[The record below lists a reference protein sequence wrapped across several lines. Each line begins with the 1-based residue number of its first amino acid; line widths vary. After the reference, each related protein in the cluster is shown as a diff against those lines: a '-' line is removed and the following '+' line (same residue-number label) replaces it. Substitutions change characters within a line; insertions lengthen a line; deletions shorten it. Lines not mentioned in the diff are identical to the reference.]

1 MRQAPQA
8 VRTSFGGPLSYYS
21 YTPMRTPS
29 KIALALTCLLG
40 LTTPNHAASAYPNSE
55 VPPRTLKPRP
65 EKGTFNT
72 LVMVDCRPDDRNR
85 YDVLI
90 DKEFPGAHVLY
101 TSIDE
106 NVGSDVIEFLGFGV
120 WSGLKEFH
128 HKELVIIS
136 GFDHAT
142 TKIGKK
148 TEDESAKIWDESF
161 APSGKK
167 KPVKLHLLT
176 TDKEVPDAYLR
187 FVDSSHGTCRK
198 LTLGSD
204 GSYR

>member
-1 MRQAPQA
+1 MKNLAA
-8 VRTSFGGPLSYYS
+8 
-21 YTPMRTPS
+21 
-29 KIALALTCLLG
+29 IACGLTCLLG
-40 LTTPNHAASAYPNSE
+40 LTTPTHAASAISNSD
-55 VPPRTLKPRP
+55 VPPHTLRPRP

-90 DKEFPGAHVLY
+90 DKEFPGAKVLY

-106 NVGSDVIEFLGFGV
+106 NVGGDVVGTLGFGA

-136 GFDHAT
+136 GFERAT

-148 TEDESAKIWDESF
+148 TEEESAKIWDEAY
-161 APSGKK
+161 APTGKK
-167 KPVKLHLLT
+167 KAIKLHLLT

-187 FVDSSHGTCRK
+187 LVDSSHGTCRK

-204 GSYR
+204 GSYH

>member
-1 MRQAPQA
+1 M
-8 VRTSFGGPLSYYS
+8 S
-21 YTPMRTPS
+21 TPAFATYGL
-29 KIALALTCLLG
+29 ALLLALTSSG
-40 LTTPNHAASAYPNSE
+40 HAASAIGNSD
-55 VPPRTLKPRP
+55 VPPHTLRPRP
-65 EKGTFNT
+65 EKGTFNI

-90 DKEFPGAHVLY
+90 DKEFPGAKVLY

-106 NVGSDVIEFLGFGV
+106 NVGGDVVGTLGFGA
-120 WSGLKEFH
+120 WSGLQEFH

-136 GFDHAT
+136 GFERAT

-148 TEDESAKIWDESF
+148 TEEESAKIWDE
-161 APSGKK
+161 AYARAGKK
-167 KPVKLHLLT
+167 KAIKLHLLT

-187 FVDSSHGTCRK
+187 LVDSSHGTCRK